1 MEILALFGWGAK
13 VDYVNDPRLDE
24 ISYTQLK
31 RWMLK
36 QDGAIKR
43 GIAGAAAEGGS
54 AARVSLCGRLVGGL
68 FVVELEKEMI
78 DGIGSSRTA

>member
-43 GIAGAAAEGGS
+43 GIATATNKFALLAYADAYRMNLRQPKEGPPP
-54 AARVSLCGRLVGGL
+54 V
-68 FVVELEKEMI
+68 
-78 DGIGSSRTA
+78 